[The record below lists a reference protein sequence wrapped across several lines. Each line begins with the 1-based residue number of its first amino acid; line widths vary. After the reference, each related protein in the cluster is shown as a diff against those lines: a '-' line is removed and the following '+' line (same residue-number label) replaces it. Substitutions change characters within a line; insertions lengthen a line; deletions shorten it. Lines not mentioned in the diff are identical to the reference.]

1 MSETRELNDL
11 VETDEDLA
19 NLSSDSNPEQYR
31 HLLRQHREL
40 IGPIVR
46 YQDLVNL
53 TSMTCPEQIDRY
65 LYLNLVAPDIGAY
78 TEFNP
83 HARAF

>member
-1 MSETRELNDL
+1 MSETRELNGL

-19 NLSSDSNPEQYR
+19 NLSSDSNPEQCQ
-31 HLLRQHREL
+31 HFLRQHREL

-53 TSMTCPEQIDRY
+53 TSMTRPEQIERY
-65 LYLNLVAPDIGAY
+65 LCLDLAAPDIGAY
-78 TEFNP
+78 TEFNS
-83 HARAF
+83 HVRAF